1 MVLSRELPFWSVAL
15 WGLRAPTPQG
25 LGNFAPRGEGR
36 IGGYAPP
43 NPAVH
48 FWTPKSE
55 PKNRQNQGFGFLCL
69 IGLYQLG
76 KLAAPE
82 FRSFSNLQ
90 SGGQRY
96 SACRPLKE
104 MEVSISAC
112 RNILRQTHQKHLR
125 RIKHHEIPFA
135 RGGGQ
140 RAGLLVR
147 GKNQPA
153 RRQAPSGA
161 FRQPRRNKIN
171 IRGPQGA
178 CLPPVRAFAYF
189 SHEGKEGRGTGA
201 EPPKVSTS
209 RALRSGKSYFSSVT
223 RT

>member
-1 MVLSRELPFWSVAL
+1 MFLYIAFRGSPPRTLGVSGAARP
-15 WGLRAPTPQG
+15 RAPR
-25 LGNFAPRGEGR
+25 LRSC
-36 IGGYAPP
+36 GGYPP
-43 NPAVH
+43 PRPVVH

-55 PKNRQNQGFGFLCL
+55 PKNRQNQGFGFLFL

-125 RIKHHEIPFA
+125 RTKHHETASA
-135 RGGGQ
+135 RGGGD
-140 RAGLLVR
+140 RRTRLLVR
-147 GKNQPA
+147 GKNRTA

-161 FRQPRRNKIN
+161 FR
-171 IRGPQGA
+171 
-178 CLPPVRAFAYF
+178 
-189 SHEGKEGRGTGA
+189 
-201 EPPKVSTS
+201 
-209 RALRSGKSYFSSVT
+209 
-223 RT
+223 

>member
-25 LGNFAPRGEGR
+25 LGSFAPRGEGR

-55 PKNRQNQGFGFLCL
+55 PKNRQNQGFGFLFL

-96 SACRPLKE
+96 SACRPLKGIH
-104 MEVSISAC
+104 VSMGAC
-112 RNILRQTHQKHLR
+112 RNILRKMRQKHLR
-125 RIKHHEIPFA
+125 RTKHHETASA
-135 RGGGQ
+135 RGGGR

-153 RRQAPSGA
+153 RRQALAKDTP
-161 FRQPRRNKIN
+161 QPRRNKIN

-178 CLPPVRAFAYF
+178 CLPHVRAFAYF